1 MRSFKRNIYRLST
14 ETAYSCDLSNGTAV
28 EVTAPIVCISYN
40 VEIPEVDTVT
50 ISYYDCNNNF
60 VPLEPL
66 TGPDNIQFCAKE
78 GTVLTVPNGTSVVT
92 AVGSCGT
99 TIAPTLIN
107 TGTFGAG
114 TYLEAIC
121 EINTCYPNTIPPLN
135 MSRYSSTFPIVIGT
149 IIYDNLS
156 PLTRSA
162 PLSSTYSYYAYTM
175 ESSTEK
181 WFRIDSLGVVIEAG
195 EYL

>member
-60 VPLEPL
+60 VPLEAL

-92 AVGSCGT
+92 AVGSCGS
-99 TIAPTLIN
+99 P
-107 TGTFGAG
+107 
-114 TYLEAIC
+114 
-121 EINTCYPNTIPPLN
+121 IPFDYD
-135 MSRYSSTFPIVIGT
+135 YSST
-149 IIYDNLS
+149 S
-156 PLTRSA
+156 S
-162 PLSSTYSYYAYTM
+162 SSTAGMACAIGAGAIDNSLYGPDSTIPINSYVYTDPDYNYPKVGNQQWYKVLSNV
-175 ESSTEK
+175 EGAIAIQIGDTGK
-181 WFRIDSLGVVIEAG
+181 VLNKVPC
-195 EYL
+195 